1 LTPAALRCS
10 IAKREKKVAMALSE
24 FEKQRVTKIFC
35 AYCEKKVPHHVS
47 DQFRVEFELR
57 GSEVKLFESRPFW
70 QDKSRWTSHKIA
82 RFRKDDKS
90 NVWRLYYADRN
101 GRWHIFEPFP
111 GEKDIEKLLDEVE
124 KDSSGIF
131 WG

>member
-1 LTPAALRCS
+1 LTPVALQGS
-10 IAKREKKVAMALSE
+10 IAKREKKVEMPLSE
-24 FEKQRVTKIFC
+24 FEKQRVTKIFS
-35 AYCEKKVPHHVS
+35 AYCEMKVPHHVS

-57 GSEVKLFESRPFW
+57 GCEVKLFESRPYW

-82 RFRKDDKS
+82 RFRKDDSS
-90 NVWRLYYADRN
+90 NVWLLYYADRN

-111 GEKDIEKLLDEVE
+111 SEKDIEKLLDEVE
-124 KDSSGIF
+124 KDSTGMF